1 MENDEKIKCYL
12 NTNLV
17 LYLNLIYHF
26 VFPKI
31 EPYNIFSPIA
41 FGELNESQ
49 EVNMRI
55 KHAQKHVVPRNSDIL
70 RLTSRRIL
78 SIMLLNS
85 SKKDGKKVLTFQYF
99 VRQIKVIDINS
110 TTF

>member
-1 MENDEKIKCYL
+1 MLLCAVGFSIRYNRLISIFCSIYYIYRHSLIRHTENDEKIKCYL

-41 FGELNESQ
+41 FGELNES
-49 EVNMRI
+49 
-55 KHAQKHVVPRNSDIL
+55 
-70 RLTSRRIL
+70 
-78 SIMLLNS
+78 
-85 SKKDGKKVLTFQYF
+85 
-99 VRQIKVIDINS
+99 
-110 TTF
+110 